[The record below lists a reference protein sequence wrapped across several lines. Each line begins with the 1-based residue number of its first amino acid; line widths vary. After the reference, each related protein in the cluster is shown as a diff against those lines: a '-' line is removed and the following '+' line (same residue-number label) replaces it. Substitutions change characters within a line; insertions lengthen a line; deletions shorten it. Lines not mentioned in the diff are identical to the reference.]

1 MNRTYRDVLDAAAR
15 PYVPDE
21 LDLFPRI
28 AARLERRSFMQTL
41 RARPAL
47 AILIVL
53 VALSLLTGIAYAV
66 GRSLGYI
73 PGVGIIEQGA
83 PIRVLAE
90 PVSVERD
97 GIKLTV
103 TDAVLTADKTV
114 IVYTLENVPWSALS
128 HHEDVLGC
136 HEMPFLHLPN
146 GDLLFFG
153 EGGGSLQQ
161 MRLVY
166 SSIPADINRANF
178 MLPCIMETLPGL
190 APENWELSLHF
201 VPAPP
206 DMIVVPM
213 IEIAPTIE
221 VKGPNAK
228 EIPFSLNNALQIGD
242 QYILTGTIQQPASDG
257 RIELIDVQVTDAN
270 GIQIPTQ
277 IPNLP
282 DLPYFDWGTQFKVG
296 IVNFPLELTFRWTT
310 IAPLPDSHVEFEF
323 DAGENPQSGQEW
335 KLNQPIQIGG
345 RTITLETVRVD
356 SRGGYKFTFS
366 SGPDVTGLSLQ
377 IPEYTAVG
385 GGGGGA
391 YGFGQFSVS
400 QVYTDLPTGKLKIVL
415 SDLLVASSP
424 QTWTMQWAPENPPVS
439 EPPVSTPVNGACLT
453 VEKWNELVE
462 QNDAP
467 LTGLGSKLL
476 TTVSEG
482 GPLPAIYIS
491 NIDGTNLQKI
501 AIGAWPSLSND
512 GTRLA
517 YSAADGLHVIDLA
530 NGQNTAFG
538 TDGYRIIWSPDNT
551 RIMFT
556 TTFNLYVVNADG
568 SGLQT
573 INIEPAQVI
582 SPVGWSSDNQT
593 IFYSVLN
600 GGGFDLKSYNLQS
613 GEIKDMFKIHN
624 KAGYGSISPDGQWIV
639 FADRLSLDAANW
651 SIFISRLDGSERK
664 LIAEP
669 EVPTAFTSVW
679 GPDGQWLIVNTLI
692 MDSLT
697 KEQTKI
703 PVLVNPFTCQ
713 AVRLNF
719 EGMVEGWSR

>member
-1 MNRTYRDVLDAAAR
+1 MNRTYRNILDAAAR

-28 AARLERRSFMQTL
+28 AARLERKTLMKTL

-53 VALSLLTGIAYAV
+53 VTLSLLTSIAYAV

-73 PGVGIIEQGA
+73 PGVGIIEQGV

-114 IVYTLENVPWSALS
+114 IIYTIENFPWNALS
-128 HHEDVLGC
+128 QQEDVLGC
-136 HEMPFLHLPN
+136 HELPFLHLPN
-146 GDLLFFG
+146 EDILFSG
-153 EGGGSLQQ
+153 EGGGSPGQL
-161 MRLVY
+161 RLVY
-166 SSIPADINRANF
+166 PSIPMDINEANF
-178 MLPCIMETLPGL
+178 MLPCIMETLPGH
-190 APENWELSLHF
+190 APENWDLSLHF

-206 DMIVVPM
+206 DMTVVPV

-221 VKGPNAK
+221 DKVSDTKQT
-228 EIPFSLNNALQIGD
+228 PFLLNNAMQIGD
-242 QYILTGTIQQPASDG
+242 QYILTGIIQQPASDG
-257 RIELIDVQVTDAN
+257 RIELIDIQVTDAN

-277 IPNLP
+277 VPNLP
-282 DLPYFDWGTQFKVG
+282 DLPNFDWGKQFKIG
-296 IVNFPLELTFRWTT
+296 MVNFPLELTFRWTT
-310 IAPLPDSHVEFEF
+310 IAPLPDSHAEFEF
-323 DAGENPQSGQEW
+323 DAGENPQPGQEW
-335 KLNQPIQIGG
+335 TLKQPIQIGG

-356 SRGGYKFTFS
+356 SRGGYRFTFS
-366 SGPDVTGLSLQ
+366 GDPGVTGLSLH
-377 IPEYTAVG
+377 IPGYTAIG
-385 GGGGGA
+385 GSGSGA

-400 QVYTDLPTGKLKIVL
+400 QAYSDLPIGKLKIVL
-415 SDLLVASSP
+415 SDLLVASPP
-424 QTWTMQWAPENPPVS
+424 QTWTLQWSPENPPVS
-439 EPPVSTPVNGACLT
+439 EAPASTPVSETCLT

-462 QNDAP
+462 QSESLP
-467 LTGLGSKLL
+467 SVLGGKLL

-491 NIDGTNLQKI
+491 NLDGTNLQKI

-551 RIMFT
+551 RMMFT
-556 TTFNLYVVNADG
+556 TTFNLYMVNADG

-573 INIEPAQVI
+573 INIEPAQVL

-600 GGGFDLKSYNLQS
+600 GDGFDLKSYNLQS
-613 GEIKDMFKIHN
+613 GETKDSFKIHN
-624 KAGYGSISPDGQWIV
+624 KAGYASISPDGQWIV

-664 LIAEP
+664 LVAEP

-679 GPDGQWLIVNTLI
+679 GPDGQWLILNTLT
-692 MDSLT
+692 MDAST

-713 AVRLNF
+713 VVRLNF
-719 EGMVEGWSR
+719 DGMVEGWSP